1 MVISGRDLSHRIML
15 NNNNNN
21 KITISNEEQLIDIF

>member
-15 NNNNNN
+15 NNNN